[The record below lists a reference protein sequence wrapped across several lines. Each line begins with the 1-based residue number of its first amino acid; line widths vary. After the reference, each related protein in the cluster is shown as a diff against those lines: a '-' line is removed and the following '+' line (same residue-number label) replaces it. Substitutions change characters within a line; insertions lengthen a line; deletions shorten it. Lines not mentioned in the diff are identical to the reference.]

1 MGVIKPSLTLT
12 ANASTAST
20 QAGPLSIALS
30 LSANDVLT
38 VDRAISEIKAIGD
51 SVSKV
56 LDGSELLGI
65 DSDAGTAGT
74 HGGFVYLKNITAT
87 DLDIYIG
94 FNVAEGTTAAL
105 DDADAAARAF
115 TLKQNEFGWVPWDCT
130 GDITARG
137 EEGGSGI
144 KLEYWYFNRG

>member
-94 FNVAEGTTAAL
+94 FNVADGTTAAL

-115 TLKQNEFGWVPWDCT
+115 TLKQNEFAWVPWDCT